1 MQCNS
6 AKLNFWLKI
15 VKKFT
20 SGFYNAMQLRQ
31 IEFLAENRESI
42 NATLV
47 LGHGFVSSQLNVI
60 SPTLKNN
67 VFS

>member
-1 MQCNS
+1 
-6 AKLNFWLKI
+6 
-15 VKKFT
+15 
-20 SGFYNAMQLRQ
+20 MQLRQ